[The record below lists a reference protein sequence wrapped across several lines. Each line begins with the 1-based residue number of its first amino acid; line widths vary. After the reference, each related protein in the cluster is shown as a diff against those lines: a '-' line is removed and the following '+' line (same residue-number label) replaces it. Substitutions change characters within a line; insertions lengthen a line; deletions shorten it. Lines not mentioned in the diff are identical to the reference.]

1 MSGWDLSD
9 AIAMCTATPRDG
21 RLANSTF
28 DRTAGSHSLAAR
40 PVNVNV
46 IRTEMRL
53 AASERQAENTAMSTV
68 RTKVRSLSVADRR
81 RLLEEIWDS
90 LAETPEAIPV
100 TDAQRK
106 ELARRRHAH
115 ARNPSAAKSWAE
127 VRARLRRRK

>member
-1 MSGWDLSD
+1 
-9 AIAMCTATPRDG
+9 
-21 RLANSTF
+21 
-28 DRTAGSHSLAAR
+28 
-40 PVNVNV
+40 
-46 IRTEMRL
+46 
-53 AASERQAENTAMSTV
+53 MSTV
-68 RTKVRSLSVADRR
+68 RTKVLSLSVADRL

-115 ARNPSAAKSWAE
+115 ADNPAATKSWAE

>member
-1 MSGWDLSD
+1 
-9 AIAMCTATPRDG
+9 
-21 RLANSTF
+21 
-28 DRTAGSHSLAAR
+28 
-40 PVNVNV
+40 
-46 IRTEMRL
+46 MR
-53 AASERQAENTAMSTV
+53 TV
-68 RTKVRSLSVADRR
+68 RTKVRSLSVADRL

-115 ARNPSAAKSWAE
+115 AANPAATKSWAE